1 MLKTLLFLNTLFLFS
16 ITGISNAQSVSN
28 YSGSKTVIFDS
39 NVDAPLN
46 GIEKEMLTDVYGETL
61 HKNVLDNPQRLKSI
75 KNILRNRVEI
85 LKMSHYPKDYKLL
98 SKVPLFDKYNSS
110 LKREVFSKSTFN
122 PLKYNF
128 DFYAKQ
134 TQVFRVDNTNFYI
147 IIKSQNQ
154 N

>member
-1 MLKTLLFLNTLFLFS
+1 MLKTLLFLNTLFLFC
-16 ITGISNAQSVSN
+16 IAGIANAQSVSN

-39 NVDAPLN
+39 NVDTPLN
-46 GIEKEMLTDVYGETL
+46 SMEKEMLTDIYGETL
-61 HKNVLDNPQRLKSI
+61 QKNVLDNPQRLKSI

-85 LKMSHYPKDYKLL
+85 LNLPNYPKDYKLL
-98 SKVPLFDKYNSS
+98 SQVPLFDKYNTS
-110 LKREVFSKSTFN
+110 LKREKFKKAKFN

-134 TQVFRVDNTNFYI
+134 AQVFRVDNTDYYI
-147 IIKSQNQ
+147 IIKSQHQ

>member
-1 MLKTLLFLNTLFLFS
+1 MRKTLLFISIIFLS
-16 ITGISNAQSVSN
+16 CNVGTANAQSVSN
-28 YSGSKTVIFDS
+28 GYGSKTIVFNP
-39 NVDAPLN
+39 NVKAPLN
-46 GIEKEMLTDVYGETL
+46 GAEKGMLTEVYGETL
-61 HKNVLDNPQRLKSI
+61 QKNVLDNPERLRSI

-98 SKVPLFDKYNSS
+98 SQIPLFNKYNSS

-122 PLKYNF
+122 SLKYNF

-134 TQVFRVDNTNFYI
+134 TQVFRVDNTNYYI
-147 IIKSQNQ
+147 VIKSQHQ